1 MIPLKVLGDRVL
13 VKPDVNANSPEQ
25 HASGIYLAKSLAA
38 AVTGEDATTSLCRGT
53 VVAVGNPKHPLQHEA
68 ETLALRLSLYV
79 SDPFYRSSW
88 SDQDDDTNDAVHML
102 RDLVRR
108 QPCCLVGDDV
118 LFSHDAGQEITL
130 DAETYVLMKEDE
142 LLAVIEPEKE
152 AAA

>member
-13 VKPDVNANSPEQ
+13 VKPDVLENAPEQ
-25 HASGIYLAKSLAA
+25 HGGLYVAKTLAA
-38 AVTGEDATTSLCRGT
+38 AVTGEDVSTSLCRGT
-53 VVAVGNPKHPLQHEA
+53 VVAVGNPQHPLKHEA
-68 ETLALRLSLYV
+68 EALARKMELWANV
-79 SDPFYRSSW
+79 GHVEA
-88 SDQDDDTNDAVHML
+88 DDELDAARML

-130 DAETYVLMKEDE
+130 DNDTYVLMKEDE

-152 AAA
+152 AVA